1 MLLIECFVPQ
11 AAGWSNNIEW
21 NVGPLTHKQYSLAIE
36 RWPQNALG
44 FSGTISN
51 LYEIRYE
58 WNKLQNHKS
67 SVAMIYLSWNLAKNV
82 R

>member
-1 MLLIECFVPQ
+1 MNILSKYESYCLIF
-11 AAGWSNNIEW
+11 
-21 NVGPLTHKQYSLAIE
+21 
-36 RWPQNALG
+36 
-44 FSGTISN
+44 
-51 LYEIRYE
+51 YEIRYE